1 VRKVITPFRV
11 GLLVISAGV
20 LLFVLLTFS
29 KKGGLSKSEAITT
42 FAYFK
47 DASGLTKKSRVQ
59 IAGIPVGELSD
70 TELVPVRDEKTG
82 QMIAKA
88 KITLRIER
96 RVGLRTDASLTKRS
110 ESLLGD
116 YMLDLFPGTAS
127 ADPMPEGGEIKKVY
141 DQGGMEAIFNT
152 LTTITGDI
160 QQVTESLRKVLGG
173 EKGTG
178 SLERIVENLV
188 KLSDAVETTVRASSE
203 KLDAILAN
211 FQQFSSDVRTL
222 TQGQE
227 QTIQRIVQNIEAITT
242 DVRDVLA
249 TVKKIV
255 GSGEGDLKDSVAS
268 LKELLN
274 RLNHSLTNVEDIT
287 TNVKDGKGAIG
298 TLLNDERLGQK
309 LSETVED
316 VSDFAS
322 KLTRLQVEVGV
333 KSEYLLAQQA
343 AKNTLSLKLAPRPD
357 KYYLIELVDDP
368 RGYTTQQTIQTNPPS
383 VGNPATQTQYVTT
396 QTLKYSAEFAKR
408 FYFTTLRFGIIE
420 STGGVGMDLH
430 SPWPEVWRDMVS
442 LKFDAFNFSV
452 NYLRY
457 PRLRATLRV
466 QLFEHIALSGGMDD
480 ALNAPVRDASTHQL
494 LAGRDFF
501 LGGGIFF
508 TDDDIKSILTIAPK
522 PP

>member
-1 VRKVITPFRV
+1 F
-11 GLLVISAGV
+11 A
-20 LLFVLLTFS
+20 
-29 KKGGLSKSEAITT
+29 KKGGLSRSEATT
-42 FAYFK
+42 AFAYFN

-59 IAGIPVGELSD
+59 IAGIPVGELIA
-70 TELVPVRDEKTG
+70 TELVPVQDPKTG
-82 QMIAKA
+82 LTIAKA
-88 KITLRIER
+88 KITLRILR
-96 RVGLRTDASLTKRS
+96 DVGLRTDASLTKRS

-116 YMLDLFPGTAS
+116 YMLDLFPGS
-127 ADPMPEGGEIKKVY
+127 EKADPLPEGGEIKRVY

-160 QQVTESLRKVLGG
+160 QAVTESLRKVLGG
-173 EKGTG
+173 DKGTG

-211 FQQFSSDVRTL
+211 FAEFSKDVRTL
-222 TQGQE
+222 SQGQE
-227 QTIQRIVQNIEAITT
+227 ETIARIVQNIDAITR
-242 DVRDVLA
+242 DVRDVLT

-255 GSGEGDLKDSVAS
+255 GSGEGDLKESVAS

-274 RLNHSLTNVEDIT
+274 RLNHSLTNVEEVT
-287 TNVKDGKGAIG
+287 TNVKEGKGALG

-322 KLTRLQVEVGV
+322 KLTRLQIEVGV
-333 KSEYLLAQQA
+333 KSEYLFAQQA

-357 KYYLIELVDDP
+357 KYYLIELTDDP
-368 RGYTTQQTIQTNPPS
+368 RGFTTQQTIQTNPPS
-383 VGNPATQTQYVTT
+383 VGNPPVQTQYVTT
-396 QTLKYSAEFAKR
+396 QTLKYSAQFAKR

-430 SPWPEVWRDMVS
+430 SPWPEVWRDMIS

-457 PRLRATLRV
+457 PRMRAAVRV
-466 QLFEHIALSGGMDD
+466 QLFEHIALSGGVDD
-480 ALNAPVRDASTHQL
+480 ALNAPIRDATTHQL

-501 LGGGIFF
+501 FGAGIFF
-508 TDDDIKSILTIAPK
+508 TDDDIKSILTVAPK
-522 PP
+522 P